1 MFHVGLLT
9 EMACYGLW
17 TFRRWGLSLA
27 RILAVVYAVGS
38 LIGLVVALVMRA
50 GIVASLAGLVI
61 NAGIVVYLYGRSNLS
76 ERLQQVF
83 SRVRQ
88 VDGQTWEGYE

>member
-1 MFHVGLLT
+1 
-9 EMACYGLW
+9 
-17 TFRRWGLSLA
+17 
-27 RILAVVYAVGS
+27 
-38 LIGLVVALVMRA
+38 VVALVMRA